1 MDTINYKNKKS
12 KPLTEEQ
19 KQKRSDYQTQY
30 RKNIT
35 EEHKQR
41 LRDY

>member
-19 KQKRSDYQTQY
+19 KQK
-30 RKNIT
+30 K
-35 EEHKQR
+35 KR
-41 LRDY
+41 LSKTI